1 MVLSCLYGYH
11 AGDIPLD
18 FWSQQETF
26 NARSLPRMIAVAGI
40 IASLSL
46 ILSPSPRTDWSQL
59 TAQRWWPGALLVS
72 LMSAYGMVI
81 PLLGFVVSTVLFLGL
96 AFMVLGERKPVRIL
110 AVSTPLA
117 AGSWVLMDALGI
129 HLPTGSWI
137 MAAMGT

>member
-1 MVLSCLYGYH
+1 MDEVL
-11 AGDIPLD
+11 
-18 FWSQQETF
+18 
-26 NARSLPRMIAVAGI
+26 
-40 IASLSL
+40 L

-59 TAQRWWPGALLVS
+59 TAQRWWPVALLVS